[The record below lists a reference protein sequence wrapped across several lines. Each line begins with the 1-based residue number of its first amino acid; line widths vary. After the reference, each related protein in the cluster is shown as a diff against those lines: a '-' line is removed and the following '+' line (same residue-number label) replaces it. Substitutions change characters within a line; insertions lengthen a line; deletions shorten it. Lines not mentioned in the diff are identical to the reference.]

1 MTLTHLL
8 FLLAGTVAVW
18 LLLGIAIRYGYRAPR
33 HIEQGTPQQFGLPY
47 RRVSLSSVNG
57 KQLFSWYLPV
67 EGSEKPVPAVVIM
80 HGWGGNAEMMLP
92 LARPLH
98 AAGFAV
104 LLVDARNHGQSDS
117 DTFSSMP
124 RFAEDMASG
133 LDWLAAQPEVDAGR
147 IALLG
152 HSVGAAASL
161 LLASRRREV
170 AAVVSIAAF
179 AHPER
184 IMRRQ
189 MAAKRIP
196 FLPLGWLVLK
206 YVERTI
212 GHRFA
217 DIAPLTTI
225 QHIHCPVLL
234 VHGDADRSVPLE
246 DAELIHASA
255 GGRDVTLLALEG
267 ADHDS
272 IEHIDSHGDELI
284 VFLRSAM
291 AVG

>member
-1 MTLTHLL
+1 MTVLL
-8 FLLAGTVAVW
+8 YLLAGAVIAW

-47 RRVSLSSVNG
+47 RSVSVVGVNG

-67 EGSEKPVPAVVIM
+67 ERAEGPVPAVVIM

-92 LARPLH
+92 LACPLH

-117 DTFSSMP
+117 DTFASMP

-161 LLASRRREV
+161 LLASRRSDV

-196 FLPLGWLVLK
+196 FQPLGWLVLK
-206 YVERTI
+206 YVERAI

-217 DIAPLTTI
+217 DIAPLSTI
-225 QHIHCPVLL
+225 QKIHCPVLL
-234 VHGDADRSVPLE
+234 VHGDADRSVPVE
-246 DAELIHASA
+246 DAELILAGA
-255 GGRDVTLLALEG
+255 GGRDVTLLTLEG

-272 IEHIDSHGDELI
+272 VEHIDSHGGEL
-284 VFLRSAM
+284 VRFLRRAM